1 MPVLITC
8 EHLLNDN
15 FFNSNNELSFL
26 HYLNGEEKTETLEL
40 CKIRNSSEIIIL
52 KISNY

>member
-26 HYLNGEEKTETLEL
+26 HYLNGEEE
-40 CKIRNSSEIIIL
+40 N
-52 KISNY
+52 